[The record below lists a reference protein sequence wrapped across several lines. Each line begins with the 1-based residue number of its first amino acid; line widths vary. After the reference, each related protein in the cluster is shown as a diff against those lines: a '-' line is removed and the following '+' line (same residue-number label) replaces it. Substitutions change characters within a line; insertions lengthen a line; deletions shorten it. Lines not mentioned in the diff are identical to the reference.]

1 MKRLTDKKVAAD
13 LKHNAESLQAR
24 GFKVDYSHLIYIK
37 LAEYED
43 EEERRAC
50 VLTVPENDENYID

>member
-13 LKHNAESLQAR
+13 LKHNADSLRAA
-24 GFKVDYSHLIYIK
+24 GFDIPIGDLRYIK
-37 LAEYED
+37 LAKYED

>member
-13 LKHNAESLQAR
+13 LKRNAEGLQAA
-24 GFKVDYSHLIYIK
+24 GVQVEYSHLIYIK

-43 EEERRAC
+43 EEERRDCIFSAY
-50 VLTVPENDENYID
+50 ENDENYID